1 MKSLKTIQVAAKV
14 AQVLCTVIKICCI
27 IGICGC
33 IIGCAAM
40 GIGAESLKLGGV
52 TLHTFLIEETGI
64 STGTIWSAIFAGAIL
79 CGGELIVATLAR
91 RYFDREL
98 AAGTPFTREGSR
110 ELMLLGVHLI
120 WIPIV
125 TTVLARV
132 AQEIAETMIEG
143 TVSPEIGNSG
153 AAALGAVFIAVSAIC
168 RYGAELR
175 EDCNDKNAPLPSPAA
190 EDDIAK
196 S

>member
-1 MKSLKTIQVAAKV
+1 MKSLKIIQVAAKV

-33 IIGCAAM
+33 IIGCAGM
-40 GIGAESLKLGGV
+40 GIGAESLKLDGV
-52 TLHTFLIEETGI
+52 TLHTFLIDKAGI
-64 STGTIWSAIFAGAIL
+64 NTGTIWSAIFAGAIL

-91 RYFDREL
+91 RYFDHEL
-98 AAGTPFTREGSR
+98 AAGTPFTRNGSR
-110 ELMLLGVHLI
+110 ELMLLGVHLL
-120 WIPIV
+120 WIPVV

-132 AQEIAETMIEG
+132 AQEIIEAMIEG

-153 AAALGAVFIAVSAIC
+153 AAALGAAFIAISVIC
-168 RYGAELR
+168 RYGAELH
-175 EDCNDKNAPLPSPAA
+175 EGGDDKCASLPSPAA

-196 S
+196 N